1 MGEWVL
7 AIGNPFELTQTVTA
21 GIVSAKGRSSVGL
34 EDYENFI
41 QTDAAINPGNSG
53 GALVD
58 LEGEVVGI
66 NTAIASRSGG
76 YQGVG
81 FAIPINMAGKVM
93 DSLVKTGKVVRGW
106 IGVTIQGVTDAMADN
121 YGLDRPQGALVNSV
135 ADGSPAKDAGIEP
148 GDLILELNGAPLR
161 DSADLRLQVGEMAPG
176 TSVSLTVLHGGDRKQ
191 VRVKLGELPGD
202 DELAGNMQ
210 NGGSDDS
217 SDLGQLGFDAVRIDA
232 NARAELQLD
241 ADVTGLVVTN
251 VEPGSPAAD
260 SGLREGDVVLE
271 AGRQPVSSLSGLK
284 SQIEKVTAGKTILL
298 KVRRQDANVFLAL
311 RVPKS

>member
-1 MGEWVL
+1 
-7 AIGNPFELTQTVTA
+7 
-21 GIVSAKGRSSVGL
+21 
-34 EDYENFI
+34 
-41 QTDAAINPGNSG
+41 
-53 GALVD
+53 
-58 LEGEVVGI
+58 
-66 NTAIASRSGG
+66 
-76 YQGVG
+76 
-81 FAIPINMAGKVM
+81 MAGKIM
-93 DSLVKTGKVVRGW
+93 DSLVQDREGRARLDRCHDPGRHA
-106 IGVTIQGVTDAMADN
+106 AMADN

-135 ADGSPAKDAGIEP
+135 ADGSPAEDAGIEP

-176 TSVSLTVLHGGDRKQ
+176 TSVSLTVLHGGDRKH

-202 DELAGNMQ
+202 EELAGNVR

-217 SDLGQLGFDAVRIDA
+217 SDLGELGFDAVRIDA

-241 ADVTGLVVTN
+241 ADVTGLVVTS

-271 AGRQPVSSLSGLK
+271 AGRQPVSTLSGLK
-284 SQIEKVTAGKTILL
+284 SQIEKVAQGKTILL